1 MWTSFMGA
9 LPTSFSLAK
18 KGGMRTAEWKEGNDE
33 RTVEGFQ
40 FEVPN
45 LWDVKKY
52 LTRSGISCNQG
63 TFIFTDLILVSLLNK
78 GFAQHGH

>member
-1 MWTSFMGA
+1 MGA

-18 KGGMRTAEWKEGNDE
+18 KGGMRTAEWKEGNDG

-45 LWDVKKY
+45 LWDIKKVSDPQRHQ
-52 LTRSGISCNQG
+52 LQSG
-63 TFIFTDLILVSLLNK
+63 DLYIHRFNPGLICFLY
-78 GFAQHGH
+78 